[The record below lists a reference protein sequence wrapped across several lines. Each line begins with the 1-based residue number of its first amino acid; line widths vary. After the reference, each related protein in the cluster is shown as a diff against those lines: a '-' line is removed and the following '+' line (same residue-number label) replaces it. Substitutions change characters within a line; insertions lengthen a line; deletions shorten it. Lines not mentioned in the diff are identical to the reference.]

1 MDILITGGAG
11 FLGAKLAQQLL
22 ARATLA
28 GRDGK
33 QHAITRI
40 TLLDRVA
47 AAGFTDPRI
56 VTLVGDV
63 ADAATIDAAMTAQVQ
78 SVFHLAA
85 VVSGEA
91 ESDFDLGMRINL
103 DATRLLLEA
112 ARTRGQCPRVVFTS
126 SVAVFGGTL
135 PAQVLDT
142 TAVTP
147 QGSYGA
153 QKAMCELLITDASRK
168 GFIDGRALRVP
179 TVSVRPGLPNKAASG
194 FASGIIREPLNS
206 ITTVCPVAPDTKVWL
221 TSPRTALFNLI
232 HAHEIDGAAL
242 GASRALNLPGLA
254 TTVGDMVAA
263 LARVGGEQTLKH
275 IHWQEDAAIS
285 RLVRSWPGDFVT
297 NRADALGFL
306 RDHDFDAVVRAYIED
321 ALGGD

>member
-1 MDILITGGAG
+1 MEILITGGAG
-11 FLGAKLAQQLL
+11 FLGAKLAQELL
-22 ARATLA
+22 ARGTLA

-33 QHAITRI
+33 QQTITRI

-47 AAGFTDPRI
+47 ATGFDDPRI
-56 VTLVGDV
+56 ATLVGDV

-103 DATRLLLEA
+103 DATRHLLEA
-112 ARTRGQCPRVVFTS
+112 ARARGQCPRVVFTS

-153 QKAMCELLITDASRK
+153 QKAMGELLVTDTSRK

-206 ITTVCPVAPDTKVWL
+206 IDTVCPVAPDTKIWL

-254 TTVGDMVAA
+254 TTAGDMVAS
-263 LARVGGEQTLKH
+263 LGRVAGEQAQRH
-275 IHWQEDAAIS
+275 IHWQEDPAIS
-285 RLVRSWPGDFVT
+285 RLVRSWPGDFIT
-297 NRADALGFL
+297 TRADALGFQ
-306 RDHDFDAVVRAYIED
+306 RDSDFDAVVRAYIED
-321 ALGGD
+321 ELSKA